1 MSSVRLCLL
10 EMSRKLQQHGCLNKD
25 LNKRDRE
32 IGGYMETVGE
42 MKGKCDI
49 IIFNS
54 SKRKK
59 EIQKGQQN
67 SWVEEMY
74 HSGWETEVTK
84 VCRTWDWTAKIY
96 IKIELRK
103 STEIL
108 LLSIQLRTD
117 LLICV
122 GPGKAQSKG
131 YEIRASRPHRRLGW
145 VQFPPVRLESIM
157 ICRVPE

>member
-59 EIQKGQQN
+59 EIQKILGLKKCIIVVGKLRSLKFAGHGTGQQR
-67 SWVEEMY
+67 Y
-74 HSGWETEVTK
+74 T
-84 VCRTWDWTAKIY
+84 
-96 IKIELRK
+96 
-103 STEIL
+103 
-108 LLSIQLRTD
+108 
-117 LLICV
+117 
-122 GPGKAQSKG
+122 
-131 YEIRASRPHRRLGW
+131 
-145 VQFPPVRLESIM
+145 
-157 ICRVPE
+157 